1 MRWLRRAKCPKDLW
15 RRLPSFSQEIPP
27 SNKGDCQPDFIDAKA
42 SPESS
47 QEKQVEAMQSKCYQ
61 ILLIGEDPSRTQT
74 YTQMLQEAEDASF
87 EVARSEEH
95 TSELQSQS
103 NLVCRLLLEKKTI
116 ARCLCGSATA

>member
-74 YTQMLQEAEDASF
+74 YTQMLQETEDASF
-87 EVARSEEH
+87 EVAKE
-95 TSELQSQS
+95 TNWQST
-103 NLVCRLLLEKKTI
+103 LERLAMGAPDLPLPDAI
-116 ARCLCGSATA
+116 RPLG